1 MLLIKTATNA
11 TFIVMTKAQAAFMQA
26 LNIVVA
32 LKNKNTTMLLRQ
44 KSPFALSLARCIV
57 LVVIF
62 LHCRNETACETK
74 DKLSFSRQPPPNKSP
89 PATTSQSGQHFPDQ
103 PVKNHTADKTEPPQA
118 S

>member
-1 MLLIKTATNA
+1 MIKTATNA

-62 LHCRNETACETK
+62 LHCC
-74 DKLSFSRQPPPNKSP
+74 DHKSGQWQRH
-89 PATTSQSGQHFPDQ
+89 QSGT
-103 PVKNHTADKTEPPQA
+103 VKRWFCGHGNGEIVAEENKAFVQNGEVKGTAPELAQYEA
-118 S
+118 EI

>member
-1 MLLIKTATNA
+1 
-11 TFIVMTKAQAAFMQA
+11 MTKAQAAFMQA

-62 LHCRNETACETK
+62 YTVVLWGYVVRGFCIMRVLVLMGFLYFLNPAYLVWYVVGMGVLMVAGALT
-74 DKLSFSRQPPPNKSP
+74 SP
-89 PATTSQSGQHFPDQ
+89 
-103 PVKNHTADKTEPPQA
+103 
-118 S
+118 

>member
-1 MLLIKTATNA
+1 MIKTATNA

-62 LHCRNETACETK
+62 YTVVLWGYVVRGFCIWIGT
-74 DKLSFSRQPPPNKSP
+74 LVF
-89 PATTSQSGQHFPDQ
+89 F
-103 PVKNHTADKTEPPQA
+103 
-118 S
+118 

>member
-1 MLLIKTATNA
+1 
-11 TFIVMTKAQAAFMQA
+11 MTKAQAAFMQA

-62 LHCRNETACETK
+62 LHCEC
-74 DKLSFSRQPPPNKSP
+74 S
-89 PATTSQSGQHFPDQ
+89 
-103 PVKNHTADKTEPPQA
+103 TE
-118 S
+118 